1 MNNVQRRYFY
11 MTETRRGRQLDCRQ
25 PIWRHNGP
33 DQLKLGFTTAMKT
46 MITIRT
52 VGTSFQIL

>member
-1 MNNVQRRYFY
+1 
-11 MTETRRGRQLDCRQ
+11 MTETRYGRQLDYRQ
-25 PIWRHNGP
+25 PFWKHNSP
-33 DQLKLGFTTAMKT
+33 YQLKLGFTTAMKT